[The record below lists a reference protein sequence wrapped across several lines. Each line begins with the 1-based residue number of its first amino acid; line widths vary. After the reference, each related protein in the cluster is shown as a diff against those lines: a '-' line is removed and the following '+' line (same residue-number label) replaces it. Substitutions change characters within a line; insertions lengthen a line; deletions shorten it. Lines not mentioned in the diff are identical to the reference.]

1 MVEGRARSAK
11 ERRLEAAHKM
21 GLLEEPDHVRA
32 LVAPWQLP
40 KGEDRISKLL
50 GLDETSDGEEG
61 EGEGEDAAET
71 LHSTRLLNAEASRL
85 GVPLTSEPYKKLRRF
100 SDSLSELSA
109 SLCFSLSASSENVL
123 SDIAPHVVFAEHA
136 LLPAVKAKMDELL
149 PDVQWKLKDV
159 GKVYLARH
167 LAEEFNKHKM
177 FLNGPDGTLIEKPHR
192 FDAYPKLTP
201 ALQKVYVDTFGHSS
215 AAVAADMAQ
224 EVTKLLVTADTEVT
238 KPKVTVSRQGRP
250 PKRSRPTETRLD
262 NTWSFGDGA
271 DIGSSSTEPAL
282 TPCPSLVLPIPSQ
295 CLLTSWVCL
304 SRLSHERRLII
315 RPPYYTHRLCTQVPS
330 KAVMRHTED
339 GSRFRHGRGPRENRW
354 CKHGQHAA
362 VSASTGEG
370 ISSGRR
376 RKHRRGQHAAAET
389 RAQTRAS
396 GVGHSR
402 AHVQCVCVCVY
413 PTAVGRTVPAREVGT
428 SRSMGHSGMA
438 VPM

>member
-1 MVEGRARSAK
+1 
-11 ERRLEAAHKM
+11 M

-238 KPKVTVSRQGRP
+238 KPKVTDSRQGRP

-271 DIGSSSTEPAL
+271 DIGSSSTEPA
-282 TPCPSLVLPIPSQ
+282 PYPLPLPGLAHTFPFADIVGVP
-295 CLLTSWVCL
+295 VPANK
-304 SRLSHERRLII
+304 SREASDDNI
-315 RPPYYTHRLCTQVPS
+315 RPPFHTHHCARRWPATRQPL
-330 KAVMRHTED
+330 R
-339 GSRFRHGRGPRENRW
+339 PR
-354 CKHGQHAA
+354 QTAA
-362 VSASTGEG
+362 NSGTGEG
-370 ISSGRR
+370 GESTDEASTATRGSRR
-376 RKHRRGQHAAAET
+376 EHG
-389 RAQTRAS
+389 
-396 GVGHSR
+396 
-402 AHVQCVCVCVY
+402 
-413 PTAVGRTVPAREVGT
+413 
-428 SRSMGHSGMA
+428 
-438 VPM
+438 